1 MAFLARYSS
10 LARLDTHPGREA
22 VFGYPAESP
31 YNGQQLFFCEG
42 ATHPDPYHATND
54 SGVACT
60 MTEGVSGGPWLS
72 GFDASAGSGTITSVS
87 SFTYGDGSQ
96 VLYGPP
102 LGRQAAALY
111 RQPELA

>member
-60 MTEGVSGGPWLS
+60 MTEGVSGGVTP
-72 GFDASAGSGTITSVS
+72 SAGPAQGVS
-87 SFTYGDGSQ
+87 RRR
-96 VLYGPP
+96 PA
-102 LGRQAAALY
+102 R
-111 RQPELA
+111 R